1 MTFNEKQGNRWFK
14 VIVTIMILAVAGIF
28 YMVGRTS
35 STEKQTAQIVTAETP
50 EGQLVRV
57 LQYEGVNYI
66 VGIVDS
72 TGTQQIWQTEILG
85 FLISQ
90 ANDRGIRRA
99 MKAIGYEGPQKIEIT
114 ERTPDAP

>member
-1 MTFNEKQGNRWFK
+1 MKKGFTAILL
-14 VIVTIMILAVAGIF
+14 VMILAVAGIY

-35 STEKQTAQIVTAETP
+35 SPVEPTAQIVTVESDQ
-50 EGQLVRV
+50 GILRV

-72 TGTQQIWQTEILG
+72 TGTQQLWQVEILG
-85 FLISQ
+85 FLVSQ

-99 MKAIGYEGPQKIEIT
+99 IKAIGYEGPQRIEV
-114 ERTPDAP
+114 EEKK